1 MRGESIRCAAV
12 NADDPPDLVVTWEN
26 GDKWG
31 VEVTRTYQQVAPFVE
46 GEPVSSEGI
55 IAPLRIFAEQLGEKT
70 QDIRKR
76 GYTLCLEGPGQFSS
90 WKNLG
95 SKNKW
100 QQETEKTIRKH
111 IVSEDS
117 HILKVPGVWL
127 KPGEPG
133 KRWSIAVGHGAA
145 EISAATATMVWH
157 ALEDKKKK
165 LTNWNGVFAERWLL
179 LLNCYPF
186 ADDLA
191 EVQDTRR
198 QLVCGNQESVGFKG
212 IFWGGYSDRK
222 LTPFSL
228 S

>member
-1 MRGESIRCAAV
+1 MRGESIRFAAV

-100 QQETEKTIRKH
+100 QKETKKTIRKH

-117 HILKVPGVWL
+117 NILKVPGVWL

-145 EISAATATMVWH
+145 EIISATATKWYGTPW
-157 ALEDKKKK
+157 KI
-165 LTNWNGVFAERWLL
+165 
-179 LLNCYPF
+179 
-186 ADDLA
+186 
-191 EVQDTRR
+191 RR
-198 QLVCGNQESVGFKG
+198 RS
-212 IFWGGYSDRK
+212 
-222 LTPFSL
+222 
-228 S
+228 